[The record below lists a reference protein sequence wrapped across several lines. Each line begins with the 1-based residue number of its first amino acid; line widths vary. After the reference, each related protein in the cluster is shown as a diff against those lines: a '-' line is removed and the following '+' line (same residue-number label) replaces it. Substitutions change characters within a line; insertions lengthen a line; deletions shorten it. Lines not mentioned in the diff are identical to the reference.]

1 MFAIFRLLNFIIST
15 LFYGSSGSV
24 HPAAPML
31 GIFLVIHRSWS
42 LINNRS
48 KGNCN
53 FCRKVL
59 VFVIVGCALNLW
71 MTWFVWCDF
80 LFAQLRLKTERVRR
94 KMLRSLQAFVMP
106 EKFYYFCSL
115 FQEHLL
121 WRTSDLHTA
130 ASEMALGSDCLGLSF
145 WTLAF
150 KTIWLSN
157 ITKISVAFKPVL

>member
-24 HPAAPML
+24 HPTAPML

-42 LINNRS
+42 LINSRS

-59 VFVIVGCALNLW
+59 FFVIVGCALNLW

-94 KMLRSLQAFVMP
+94 KMLRSLQSTKMICYAWKILLFLFFVP
-106 EKFYYFCSL
+106 RASIVKNIWSAYSCFWNGFRKWL
-115 FQEHLL
+115 F
-121 WRTSDLHTA
+121 RTFFLDSRLQ
-130 ASEMALGSDCLGLSF
+130 
-145 WTLAF
+145 
-150 KTIWLSN
+150 
-157 ITKISVAFKPVL
+157 SVAFKPVL